1 LQRNPPPRQTLDTV
15 LRSIALPALAAVL
28 ALSSAA
34 PAVASTT
41 APARPAHSAP
51 AAPPLAKVLAHTF
64 RAYGGV
70 DAILSVGAVH
80 SVGAVSQ
87 GEAHGWRVERTLA
100 LPDRYRS
107 ALSLGGVEHETVI
120 LAGPRAFRNGA
131 EVTGLVLADQIRLEA
146 MRAFVPGALARNR
159 TALVDRGEVGKG
171 AQRVRRVELP
181 LREDA
186 SLVVDIDA
194 RSGRVV
200 RTVVSVGGRGT
211 QVSYRHFRM
220 VSGVLFPF
228 AEDVESADG
237 QRTLALERIEL
248 VAPATVRIEAP

>member
-1 LQRNPPPRQTLDTV
+1 V
-15 LRSIALPALAAVL
+15 LRSLSFAALAAAL
-28 ALSSAA
+28 ALVPAA
-34 PAVASTT
+34 PAA
-41 APARPAHSAP
+41 APARHARSARPPA
-51 AAPPLAKVLAHTF
+51 PLGKVLARTF

-70 DAILSVGAVH
+70 DAILAVTAVR

-87 GEAHGWRVERTLA
+87 GEAGGWRVERTVA

-131 EVTGLVLADQIRLEA
+131 EVTGLVRADQIRLEA
-146 MRAFVPGALARNR
+146 LRSFVPAALARNR
-159 TALVDRGEVGKG
+159 TALVDHGEIVEG
-171 AQRVRRVELP
+171 AARVRRVELP

-186 SLVVDIDA
+186 ALTADIDA

-200 RTVVSVGGRGT
+200 RTVVSVGGRDT
-211 QVSYRHFRM
+211 LVSYRRFRM

-228 AEDVESADG
+228 AEDVEGADG
-237 QRTLALERIEL
+237 KRTLALERIEL
-248 VAPATVRIEAP
+248 LPASAVKIEPP